1 MNLTLQRPLIM
12 LDLETTGLDIAK
24 DRIIQIGMIKMNPD
38 GSETAFK
45 AFVNPE
51 IPIPAESSAIH
62 GLKDEDVKDAPT
74 FEQQADEIAAF
85 IGDGDLAGYNS
96 NKFDIPVL
104 AEAFLRAGHSFSLK
118 NRACIDVQN
127 IFHKMEQRT
136 LAAAYLFYCNK
147 AMENAHDA
155 LVDTQ
160 VTLDVFKAQLDR
172 YADLPKTTK
181 ELADFTRMGTNEWAD
196 FAGRLSRN
204 AAGVLCYNFGKHKGK
219 TVQQVDAE
227 EPGYFGWMMNADFPL
242 YTKML
247 LKEEMETVKASKK
260 QNKQQETEQNM
271 EDKLKALQNKFKK

>member
-45 AFVNPE
+45 ALVNPE

-160 VTLDVFKAQLDR
+160 VTLDVFKAQLNR